1 MGLYRR
7 LFKGASRDDVAP
19 RSPEDAR
26 AAQELAEELRD
37 LKDEIRKLR
46 EALQESPQTSRRG
59 ESRGR
64 GGRGRSSGG
73 SRSRG
78 GSFSERGRKE
88 TPVKV
93 PPDDAPTGPLVDYLK
108 KHKVTVFEGQDDLAR
123 NEAFE
128 HLARHLGQHFSLL
141 ANFYEKMKRAVA
153 TGRTTRV
160 DIEGYSEAE
169 RSAAVQ
175 LGTLLY
181 RHGMLKD
188 FYYHRSPRKQL
199 RVIPTKDGE
208 TQQFLTGGWLEI
220 YVVWLLSKRLRGH
233 LQPKQFQVLFNVKG
247 TLPTGNEFEADL
259 MASINGHL
267 LWLECKTG
275 QWQDYSARFRGLVK
289 VFGTNRKGAGL
300 VLIKTPDASTRG
312 RATDMLDMTLLS
324 LDDVENYVDEFLEV
338 PEAERLP
345 KQHKVPKA
353 TLSQQRNSSG
363 RGSGAKPD
371 ADGEGSGSS
380 RRRRRSAA
388 TKSKDSGR
396 DSARDSAK
404 ADPELEVIPTS
415 PEDATPLENPE
426 PAKRLG
432 KVDLEEGRA
441 IPRRRRRRRSR
452 ARAAEAEEAAAPAKN
467 EADDSD
473 QGDGIRKE
481 LPIQPLEG
489 KAAKADAA
497 SAEPEKPVIPAGMVA
512 PKPNWPEV
520 TEDREAKDVEVKA
533 DREAKE
539 IDDDA
544 SVDEPKARRP
554 RRRRRTKRVVGDGT
568 EQASSDV
575 AAKAKSEG
583 ESSDKP
589 EKAAKEEKPKK
600 VEKAAEAD
608 KPEEEKAKPRT
619 KRKSTRSRRSSSK
632 SDAKPAEDSDAK
644 QSKAGDAAE
653 KLEQT
658 KLELDAPTEPQAG
671 AQADSGD
678 EAKPARKKRAS
689 KKKTSRKKPSSRAKN
704 SADTSEKSS
713 AKDEAKPKAEAPAK
727 EDSKP
732 KADAKV
738 KEEPKPKAEAKAK
751 AESKPKPEAKAK
763 DEPKPKPE
771 AKAKAESKPKPEAK
785 DEPKPKAKGK
795 SEPKADPKKSAS
807 GVTITPDLSA
817 MMAAS
822 TKPKEEKSE

>member
-46 EALQESPQTSRRG
+46 EALQESPQSSRRG

-88 TPVKV
+88 GPAKV

-108 KHKVTVFEGQDDLAR
+108 KQKVTVFEGQDDLAR

-338 PEAERLP
+338 PEGERLP
-345 KQHKVPKA
+345 KQHKVPKE
-353 TLSQQRNSSG
+353 TSSQQRNAGG
-363 RGSGAKPD
+363 RGGSKAGG
-371 ADGEGSGSS
+371 DGEGGGGNS
-380 RRRRRSAA
+380 RRRRRSPASGSS
-388 TKSKDSGR
+388 SKPDSGGM
-396 DSARDSAK
+396 AVEEK
-404 ADPELEVIPTS
+404 GIETL
-415 PEDATPLENPE
+415 PEDAKPLENPE

-452 ARAAEAEEAAAPAKN
+452 SRTSGEPAAEAAKPQADGDSEALR
-467 EADDSD
+467 E
-473 QGDGIRKE
+473 E
-481 LPIQPLEG
+481 LPIQPLKG
-489 KAAKADAA
+489 DGDSAAKAEAKSEDKAKSDAKA
-497 SAEPEKPVIPAGMVA
+497 EEPSKPAEPEKPLIPAGMVA
-512 PKPNWPEV
+512 KKPNWPEV
-520 TEDREAKDVEVKA
+520 TEDRKAKDVEDKA
-533 DREAKE
+533 DAEAKQ
-539 IDDDA
+539 IDEDA
-544 SVDEPKARRP
+544 APKAEGDSETKARRP
-554 RRRRRTKRVVGDGT
+554 RRRRRTKKVVAEEAAD
-568 EQASSDV
+568 SSE
-575 AAKAKSEG
+575 AKA
-583 ESSDKP
+583 ES
-589 EKAAKEEKPKK
+589 KADAKAESKADAKADDAEPKK
-600 VEKAAEAD
+600 
-608 KPEEEKAKPRT
+608 KAKPRA
-619 KRKSTRSRRSSSK
+619 KRKTTRSRR
-632 SDAKPAEDSDAK
+632 KPAESE
-644 QSKAGDAAE
+644 G

-658 KLELDAPTEPQAG
+658 DLDLKSSDDKPKAD
-671 AQADSGD
+671 QADSGD
-678 EAKPARKKRAS
+678 EVKPVRRKRATRKKTAA
-689 KKKTSRKKPSSRAKN
+689 KKAEP
-704 SADTSEKSS
+704 
-713 AKDEAKPKAEAPAK
+713 EAKSE
-727 EDSKP
+727 
-732 KADAKV
+732 
-738 KEEPKPKAEAKAK
+738 AK
-751 AESKPKPEAKAK
+751 AESKSE
-763 DEPKPKPE
+763 
-771 AKAKAESKPKPEAK
+771 AKAESKSEAKSESKPEAK
-785 DEPKPKAKGK
+785 SEAKPKSKP
-795 SEPKADPKKSAS
+795 EPKAEDSKKKSAS
-807 GVTITPDLSA
+807 GVTIMPDLSA
-817 MMAAS
+817 MMAGS
-822 TKPKEEKSE
+822 TKPAEKKTEPKDSE

>member
-1 MGLYRR
+1 MGALQGCVVRPDRAEYRGMGLYRR

-26 AAQELAEELRD
+26 AAQELSEELRD

-46 EALQESPQTSRRG
+46 EALQDSPQTARRGG
-59 ESRGR
+59 ESRSR

-73 SRSRG
+73 SRTR

-88 TPVKV
+88 GPAKV

-108 KHKVTVFEGQDDLAR
+108 KHEVTVFEGQDDLAR

-220 YVVWLLSKRLRGH
+220 YVVWLLSKRLGGH

-300 VLIKTPDASTRG
+300 VLIKTPDASTKA

-324 LDDVENYVDEFLEV
+324 LDDVETYVDEFLDV
-338 PEAERLP
+338 PESERLP
-345 KQHKVPKA
+345 KQHKVPKE
-353 TLSQQRNSSG
+353 TSSQQRNASG
-363 RGSGAKPD
+363 RDRPRPESG
-371 ADGEGSGSS
+371 DGEGRGASS
-380 RRRRRSAA
+380 RRRRRPAA
-388 TKSKDSGR
+388 SGGR
-396 DSARDSAK
+396 DDAPVK
-404 ADPELEVIPTS
+404 DPEVEVIPTS

-452 ARAAEAEEAAAPAKN
+452 SRSADGEGAKATSPR
-467 EADDSD
+467 E
-473 QGDGIRKE
+473 GDGEDGKPLRKE
-481 LPIQPLEG
+481 LPIKPLVGE
-489 KAAKADAA
+489 AKAKAEA
-497 SAEPEKPVIPAGMVA
+497 TAKAEAEPVKPLIPAGMVA
-512 PKPNWPEV
+512 PKPKWPEV
-520 TEDREAKDVEVKA
+520 TEDKAAKDVEAKA
-533 DREAKE
+533 DLEADALDGDAEASEAK
-539 IDDDA
+539 
-544 SVDEPKARRP
+544 PKRP
-554 RRRRRTKRVVGDGT
+554 RRRRRTKKVISDEAG
-568 EQASSDV
+568 DV
-575 AAKAKSEG
+575 ADASEAKVESKSEG
-583 ESSDKP
+583 GESS
-589 EKAAKEEKPKK
+589 KAKAPAKDAELEAKQVVKDAAVEEKS
-600 VEKAAEAD
+600 EAAEEPEAKKATKPRAKRKTTRARRKPVKAEAESREDSDSVKPDPKLEQADLDLNSDDGKENADAD
-608 KPEEEKAKPRT
+608 KPA
-619 KRKSTRSRRSSSK
+619 
-632 SDAKPAEDSDAK
+632 DAKPV
-644 QSKAGDAAE
+644 
-653 KLEQT
+653 
-658 KLELDAPTEPQAG
+658 
-671 AQADSGD
+671 
-678 EAKPARKKRAS
+678 RKKRAS
-689 KKKTSRKKPSSRAKN
+689 RKKTATRPKAETTAKSDKDLAEGSEANTDAKANADAKAKPKV
-704 SADTSEKSS
+704 
-713 AKDEAKPKAEAPAK
+713 EAKPE
-727 EDSKP
+727 
-732 KADAKV
+732 
-738 KEEPKPKAEAKAK
+738 PKAEAKP
-751 AESKPKPEAKAK
+751 ETKP
-763 DEPKPKPE
+763 
-771 AKAKAESKPKPEAK
+771 
-785 DEPKPKAKGK
+785 
-795 SEPKADPKKSAS
+795 DPKKSVS
-807 GVTITPDLSA
+807 GVTIMPDLSA
-817 MMAAS
+817 MMAGSA
-822 TKPKEEKSE
+822 KPEQKKDTEDGG